1 MHSDLEVVLNDFLNT
16 LKEVDI
22 LLEAAESSVSEEIK
36 YAAYNKSALLL
47 LSGKF
52 ENFIESIAEQ
62 FVFIVNQLKL
72 PSSLI
77 PETMRLH
84 HTLGMLNKIESY
96 KNAGKS
102 DEIKK
107 ILSAIS
113 PIWITDIE
121 FNELKIECKFAYGKH
136 GENEL
141 KKLFIPLGFE
151 DIFIK
156 VEVLIPDENIVDTAA
171 LKKIDFKG
179 VFNSVMGM
187 RNNILHQNASP
198 NLNHQTVR
206 DYQIVF
212 KSFSNALV
220 NVLDME
226 INSLS
231 QVINRT

>member
-1 MHSDLEVVLNDFLNT
+1 MHSDLEVVLNDFLST

-22 LLEAAESSVSEEIK
+22 LLAAAESCVSEEIK
-36 YAAYNKSALLL
+36 YAVYNKSALLL

-62 FVFIVNQLKL
+62 FVFIVNQLRL
-72 PSSLI
+72 PSNLI

-96 KNAGKS
+96 KNAGRS
-102 DEIKK
+102 DEMKK
-107 ILSAIS
+107 IFSAIS
-113 PIWITDIE
+113 PIWITNIE
-121 FNELKIECKFAYGKH
+121 FSELKIECKFTYGKH

-151 DIFIK
+151 DIFIQVK
-156 VEVLIPDENIVDTAA
+156 VYIPDENIVDTVA
-171 LKKIDFKG
+171 LKRIDFKG

-206 DYQIVF
+206 EYQIVF

-220 NVLDME
+220 DVLDTQ

-231 QVINRT
+231 QTTNRA